1 MAAKEFEA
9 LGELEEELQ
18 EEAAELEPLFSR
30 ARPVRVSR
38 AAPNAVYLGDL
49 ESELEEEAEELEPL
63 FSRRSALEFELP
75 APVRRPAPN
84 AVDPEAAEPIFSG
97 RVRTPEPPLL
107 DAATLKSSKRW
118 NQDTHPKVSG
128 ITLAELQTRLER
140 YIDRATLDDL
150 VRRASADAAKLDEA
164 TLVTLLAH
172 QFQRKTCRT
181 PTVGDITKA
190 CTTNGR
196 VAEDTLDALGFVF
209 HTGKSLNTAD
219 QPNSVA
225 AATLGRVPANAFVG
239 IEPGLT
245 AKTWWSYMVS
255 PPWLGL
261 PIKQGIHLVL
271 LKRLRRAQQTLMS
284 LPAYANLGPAE
295 LGKALG
301 LEEEH
306 KGARPSVADWSM
318 HLFGLAIDIGYTRNP
333 WLSNPKRDT
342 AKLAAITLRA
352 ARLVG
357 SSEVGAGG
365 ITARYLHGLAITYRG
380 SEEIHKILAE
390 WSRRL
395 AEYFALAGDSKRLQS
410 LLPLAN
416 VIYPGA
422 GWFRPD
428 ESLAAAATRW
438 TRVVQ
443 NDFNDFAAAVSRGGN
458 QNEIRHGFMDLARD
472 LVIALRDEG
481 CLGWGAVDFGPAAS
495 GDVMHFDCRI
505 DGIGRTIAETSGK
518 PFVPRDGHPC
528 IPAAAVSPAQ
538 HEFEREAWARRGAQA
553 RKTPRPQHS
562 PAPAPSLCAAST
574 VTVGK
579 WSTIKI
585 DPKVI
590 PLYKDE
596 GGTPR
601 PTDCAVNV
609 PAVLEKKSQI
619 DLLVFFHGLNI
630 KECQPCFDPDPSKTL
645 TKFGLDAQI
654 NDPKRP
660 VVLAVPQLFWTT
672 DPSGANVAKS
682 WTAANFN
689 KFVGSVLAEIGK
701 GGVARALVSLTIAG
715 HSRAYAILTPF
726 ALEFNQGTATT
737 TTPTEPLAKLV
748 CVLAMDSTYNPSHV
762 RALEAWA
769 AAKPAAKFLV
779 VYSAKGSERGRW
791 LTYYKDYSF
800 GFGPPPNLKM
810 CTVPEQHCELP
821 TKYVGQ
827 LLAATSYPPSW
838 CKATSP

>member
-1 MAAKEFEA
+1 MLPKFAE
-9 LGELEEELQ
+9 LGLEPDDDMVLE
-18 EEAAELEPLFSR
+18 EEAAELEPVF
-30 ARPVRVSR
+30 ARTRPIPVSR
-38 AAPNAVYLGDL
+38 PAPNAVYPDDL
-49 ESELEEEAEELEPL
+49 EDELEEEAEELEPL
-63 FSRRSALEFELP
+63 LSRSSALEFEATP
-75 APVRRPAPN
+75 MRRPAPN

-97 RVRTPEPPLL
+97 RVRTPEAPLL
-107 DAATLKSSKRW
+107 DAATLKSSRRW

-128 ITLAELQTRLER
+128 ITVAELQTRLER

-150 VRRASADAAKLDEA
+150 VRRAGVDAAKLDQA

-181 PTVGDITKA
+181 PTVGDLMKA

-225 AATLGRVPANAFVG
+225 ATTLGRVPANAFVG

-255 PPWLGL
+255 APWLGL

-271 LKRLRRAQQTLMS
+271 LKRLRRAQQALMS

-306 KGARPSVADWSM
+306 KGARPSIADWSM

-357 SSEVGAGG
+357 SSEIGAGG
-365 ITARYLHGLAITYRG
+365 ITARYLHGLAITYRDTN
-380 SEEIHKILAE
+380 EIHKILAE

-395 AEYFALAGDSKRLQS
+395 AEYFALAGDAERLQS

-416 VIYPGA
+416 VIYPSA
-422 GWFRPD
+422 GWFNPG
-428 ESLAAAATRW
+428 ETLAAAATRW

-443 NDFNDFAAAVSRGGN
+443 NDFNDFAGAVSRGGSK
-458 QNEIRHGFMDLARD
+458 NEIRHGFIDLARD

-518 PFVPRDGHPC
+518 PFVPRDGHSC
-528 IPAAAVSPAQ
+528 IPAAAASPAQ
-538 HEFEREAWARRGAQA
+538 HEFERSAQA
-553 RKTPRPQHS
+553 KKTPGPPPS
-562 PAPAPSLCAAST
+562 PPARSLCSPST
-574 VTVGK
+574 ATVGK
-579 WSTIKI
+579 WSIIRI

-590 PLYKDE
+590 PPYKE
-596 GGTPR
+596 GR
-601 PTDCAVNV
+601 IDRLTDCAVNV

-630 KECQPCFDPDPSKTL
+630 PECQPCFDPDPSKTL

-660 VVLAVPQLFWTT
+660 VVLAVPRLFWTKDRT
-672 DPSGANVAKS
+672 GKNVADS
-682 WTAANFN
+682 WTAGNFN
-689 KFVGSVLAEIGK
+689 KFVGSVLAEVGK
-701 GGVARALVSLTIAG
+701 GGVARTLGSLIIAG

-726 ALEFNQGTATT
+726 ALEFNQAKATT
-737 TTPTEPLAKLV
+737 TTPTEPLAKLA
-748 CVLAMDSTYNPSHV
+748 CVLAMDATYSLTDV

-769 AAKPAAKFLV
+769 SAKPGAKFLV
-779 VYSAKGSERGRW
+779 VYSAKGGERVNWG
-791 LTYYKDYSF
+791 TYYNKDHSF

-810 CTVPEQHCELP
+810 CTVPERHCEIP
-821 TKYVGQ
+821 AKYVGQ
-827 LLAATSYPPSW
+827 LLAAASYPPSW